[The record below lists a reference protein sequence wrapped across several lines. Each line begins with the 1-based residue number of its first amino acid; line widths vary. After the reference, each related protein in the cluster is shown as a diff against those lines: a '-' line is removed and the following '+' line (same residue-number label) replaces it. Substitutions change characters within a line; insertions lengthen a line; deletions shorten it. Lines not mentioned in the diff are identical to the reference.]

1 MSSSQRN
8 TASEKHLI
16 ILYILESVGLLAI
29 LLSDLG
35 ITILTLGARL
45 KIWKWRN
52 THRFRKRLEK
62 AKMPR
67 DLVVYLVNEYK
78 GFLDRSMSINRLLG
92 TKSISGFLEYAK
104 VHNYTKIK

>member
-1 MSSSQRN
+1 MSSSQRS
-8 TASEKHLI
+8 TASGKRLI
-16 ILYILESVGLLAI
+16 IWSILESVGLLTI

-35 ITILTLGARL
+35 ITILTLGAKL

-52 THRFRKRLEK
+52 TRQFRKRLEK

-67 DLVVYLVNEYK
+67 DLMEYLVDEYK
-78 GFLDRSMSINRLLG
+78 RFLDRSMSINKLLG

-104 VHNYTKIK
+104 VHNYYEN

>member
-1 MSSSQRN
+1 MSSSRRN
-8 TASEKHLI
+8 TVSGKRLI
-16 ILYILESVGLLAI
+16 IWSIFESVGLLAI

-35 ITILTLGARL
+35 ITILTLRARL

-52 THRFRKRLEK
+52 TRRFRKKLEK

-67 DLVVYLVNEYK
+67 DLIVYLVDEYK

-92 TKSISGFLEYAK
+92 IKSIGGFLEYAK